1 MSGAL
6 SSPGFNPAI
15 ALEAGRGIPAPPN
28 PLQTIGQFAQ
38 VQNAIN
44 QNKLFPG
51 QMELQNQDI
60 TRNTVQNAQMINRA
74 AYASIAHLLDRPDGT
89 ISHADWTNALAS
101 AENNLGLPTHGVI
114 NDMVQAM
121 PGGDGPDFDRAARSI
136 ILARSQPPERA
147 ANAVLPSYNLQD
159 VGSHYAPMKNPA
171 PGMPGYGNPEQSG
184 PDLGKGLSPSEI
196 AGQVDRLATE
206 ADVAR
211 AASQGVTINVGD
223 KMTEPLLTRLY
234 GQGAGGLTR
243 GGQRGANPLVGP
255 IPSTQGDNPLL
266 PGTTAPPVGS
276 TGQPLTAPI
285 ITNVPGRGNQIT
297 PNFDPVTGL
306 PLAGQTTPNPAR
318 PNPPGV
324 RPIGPG
330 NPGGKMPPPVPMA
343 TPAAPPAVPGGAVLT
358 GRAPETQDTITQNQQ
373 AYRNA
378 QTQVAPMALNNTQ
391 FKEAHD
397 AIANLAQTTAGTGAG
412 QAALNQARRILDQ
425 FGVANSKS
433 VNDAATAEK
442 LLNAAIAAKAP
453 RSDAQ
458 QSLAEHA
465 NPTLN
470 MPAGA
475 SLPIIRQLVAGN
487 RAMQL
492 AVETAPDKQGNGFI
506 AHNNAASRTYNSP
519 EGLAALSYDMTP
531 GPQRDAY
538 VANLKKM
545 RDAGNPGP
553 WNRFSETFKA
563 AHESK
568 VLAP

>member
-6 SSPGFNPAI
+6 SSPGFDPAI
-15 ALEAGRGIPAPPN
+15 ALQAGRGIPAPPN

-89 ISHADWTNALAS
+89 ITHQDWTNALAS

-136 ILARSQPPERA
+136 ILARTQPPERA
-147 ANAVLPSYNLQD
+147 AGAVVPSAGTMNVGDQILPTRM
-159 VGSHYAPMKNPA
+159 AA

-184 PDLGKGLSPSEI
+184 PGVSVGMSPSEV
-196 AGQVDRLATE
+196 AAQVGRLATE
-206 ADVAR
+206 DDVAK
-211 AASQGVTINVGD
+211 AAAQGITIHPGD
-223 KMTEPLLTRLY
+223 SMTESMLTRLY
-234 GQGAGGLTR
+234 GQGVGTMTR
-243 GGQRGANPLVGP
+243 GGRRIPAGANPLVGP
-255 IPSTQGDNPLL
+255 VPSTQGDNPLL
-266 PGTTAPPVGS
+266 PGTTAPPVGPN
-276 TGQPLTAPI
+276 GQPLPAPVI
-285 ITNVPGRGNQIT
+285 VNVPGRGNQIT
-297 PNFDPVTGL
+297 PSFDPVTGQ

-330 NPGGKMPPPVPMA
+330 NPGGALPAPVVV
-343 TPAAPPAVPGGAVLT
+343 APTVPGGAVLT

-373 AYRNA
+373 AYRAA

-397 AIANLAQTTAGTGAG
+397 AIANLAQATAGTGAG
-412 QAALNQARRILDQ
+412 QAALNQARRILNQ
-425 FGVANSKS
+425 LGYPNSDT

-458 QSLAEHA
+458 QQLAEHA

-487 RAMQL
+487 RAQQL

-506 AHNNAASRTYNSP
+506 AHNTEKSRTYNSP

-531 GPQRDAY
+531 GPQRAAY
-538 VANLKKM
+538 VENLKKM